1 MAGQSGLEF
10 TGWKKNVSEGKCFL
24 QEDEPQ
30 MWGETPNRKL
40 ERVGPDD
47 WGFVPARKVMKRDAK
62 EREGKQQ
69 IPN

>member
-47 WGFVPARKVMKRDAK
+47 WGFVMKRDLK
-62 EREGKQQ
+62 VLRKGKQQ